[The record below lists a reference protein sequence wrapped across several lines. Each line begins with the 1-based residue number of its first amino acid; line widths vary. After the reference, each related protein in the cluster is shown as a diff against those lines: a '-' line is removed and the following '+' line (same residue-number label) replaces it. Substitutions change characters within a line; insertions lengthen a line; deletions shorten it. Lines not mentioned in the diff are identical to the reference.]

1 MKLPSSLWHGH
12 LGHPH
17 PHRYTASPRFRVWM
31 AGGVLLAASS
41 LWAQAPTK
49 PRAATA
55 AKPTTELAGTEA
67 PVAPPAK
74 TTIVE
79 QIVARVNDK
88 IITTGDY
95 EQALKDRV
103 TGLQQQAQQSGQALS
118 AAALADAKK
127 QLLATLIDNQLL
139 VQRAQ
144 SLGMSAETETVLQLD
159 QVRKENHLATM
170 EDLQKAVE
178 AQGENYEDYE
188 QSVKNG
194 ILEQKVIE
202 QDVAPRISAATPQE
216 VAAYYNAHKSDFVR
230 PDEVGLSEILIQ
242 TSGKPESEQK
252 RLKDLADQ
260 VQQRAAAG
268 EDFAKLAQR
277 YSNAS
282 SGAQGGDIGFEQ
294 KDQLEAKLA
303 KILFA
308 LPVGGV
314 APVQK
319 VDNGYLILKV
329 TAQHHAGQETLEEA
343 KSEITYVLYQQKLQ
357 PELTQYL
364 NNLRRDAYITVK
376 PGYVDAGA
384 ANDNAQVDLT
394 KFQRVLP
401 SDLPKPTDKPKSG
414 GFGVNGGGGGE

>member
-1 MKLPSSLWHGH
+1 MKLSSCCWI
-12 LGHPH
+12 
-17 PHRYTASPRFRVWM
+17 
-31 AGGVLLAASS
+31 AGGVLLATSS
-41 LWAQAPTK
+41 SWAQTQAKPPAAPTAK
-49 PRAATA
+49 AAPA
-55 AKPTTELAGTEA
+55 APAGEA
-67 PVAPPAK
+67 VAAPPPK

-88 IITTGDY
+88 IITTSDY
-95 EQALKDRV
+95 EQAEKDRI
-103 TGLQQQAQQSGQALS
+103 TGLQQQAQQAGQTLS
-118 AAALADAKK
+118 PDDLAKAKK

-144 SLGMSAETETVLQLD
+144 SLGISAETDTVLQLD
-159 QVRKENHLATM
+159 QLRKENHLATM

-216 VAAYYNAHKSDFVR
+216 VAAYYNAHKSEFVR

-242 TSGKPESEQK
+242 TTGKPEAEQK

-282 SGAQGGDIGFEQ
+282 SGPQGGDIGFEQ

-329 TAQHHAGQETLEEA
+329 TAVHHAGQETLDEA
-343 KSEITYVLYQQKLQ
+343 KNEISYRMYQQKLQ
-357 PELTQYL
+357 PELEQYL

-384 ANDNAQVDLT
+384 SADNSQVDLT

-414 GFGVNGGGGGE
+414 GFGVNGGGGQ

>member
-1 MKLPSSLWHGH
+1 MKLSPSLW
-12 LGHPH
+12 L
-17 PHRYTASPRFRVWM
+17 
-31 AGGVLLAASS
+31 AGGALLAVSAV
-41 LWAQAPTK
+41 WAQTPVKPPAP
-49 PRAATA
+49 AAA
-55 AKPTTELAGTEA
+55 SKPTTALAGSEA
-67 PVAPPAK
+67 AVAPPPK

-88 IITTGDY
+88 IITTTDY
-95 EQALKDRV
+95 EQAEKDRI
-103 TGLQQQAQQSGQALS
+103 TGLEQQAQQAGQTLS
-118 AAALADAKK
+118 PADIAKAKK

-144 SLGMSAETETVLQLD
+144 SLGISAETDTVLQLD

-216 VAAYYNAHKSDFVR
+216 VAAYYNAHKAEFVR

-242 TSGKPESEQK
+242 TTGKPEAEQK
-252 RLKDLADQ
+252 RLKELADQ

-282 SGAQGGDIGFEQ
+282 SGPQGGDIGFEQ

-329 TAQHHAGQETLEEA
+329 TAVHHAGQETLDEA
-343 KSEITYVLYQQKLQ
+343 KNEISYRLYQQKLQ
-357 PELTQYL
+357 PELEQYL

-384 ANDNAQVDLT
+384 SADNSQVDLT

-401 SDLPKPTDKPKSG
+401 SDLPKPTDKPKGG
-414 GFGVNGGGGGE
+414 GFDVNGGGGAQ